1 MPMPEAVQVD
11 RSAGPVIVDQQGPV
25 AVLRLNAPDRLN
37 AFDDPA
43 VDALGSAVKTLAG
56 DRRVR
61 AVVVT
66 GEGRAFSVGAQL
78 KELIARDT
86 AANLA
91 WNRRLNDA
99 IDALAALPVPTIA
112 AINGYA
118 LGGGL
123 ELALACTLRI
133 AADRAVVGLPEVKL
147 GILPGAGGTQRLPR
161 IIRPGAALQ
170 LLLTGRT
177 LRAAEAHQLGIVD
190 EVVPAAGLLERSL
203 ALGTEIAGNAPLAV
217 AAILAAVDAGRE
229 MTLDAAIRYTETHL
243 GRLFD
248 TRDYR
253 EGINAFL
260 AKRPPEFLS
269 Q

>member
-1 MPMPEAVQVD
+1 MPEAVQVD
-11 RSAGPVIVDQQGPV
+11 RSAGPVVMERDGPV

-37 AFDDPA
+37 AFDDA
-43 VDALGSAVKTLAG
+43 SVEALASAVQTLAG

-61 AVVVT
+61 ALVVT

-99 IDALAALPVPTIA
+99 IDALAGLPVPTIA

-123 ELALACTLRI
+123 ELALACSLRI
-133 AADRAVVGLPEVKL
+133 AADHAVVGLPEVKL
-147 GILPGAGGTQRLPR
+147 GIMPGAGGTQRLPR
-161 IIRPGAALQ
+161 LIRPGAAVQ

-190 EVVPAAGLLERSL
+190 EVVPATGLMERSL
-203 ALGTEIAGNAPLAV
+203 ALGAEIAANAPLAV

-229 MTLDAAIRYTETHL
+229 MTLDEAIRFTEAHL

-253 EGINAFL
+253 EGVEAFL
-260 AKRPPEFLS
+260 AKRHPEFLS
-269 Q
+269 L